1 MEIKIQPM
9 NITDMRFL
17 AEYAAVVDGI
27 TDSDEINEIETRLKR
42 RFKNPDYI
50 GLIAFSNDVSI
61 GFQDG
66 IVNNDILELN
76 EIYVDEGY
84 RSQGVGKRLLEEIIL
99 MAKSRSIKRIT
110 FHAEPDNFAIRKI
123 AEKMGFR
130 LTRIVYEKEI

>member
-42 RFKNPDYI
+42 RFKNPDCI
-50 GLIAFSNDVSI
+50 GLIAFSNDVQI

-66 IVNNDILELN
+66 IVNKDM
-76 EIYVDEGY
+76 IYL
-84 RSQGVGKRLLEEIIL
+84 S
-99 MAKSRSIKRIT
+99 
-110 FHAEPDNFAIRKI
+110 
-123 AEKMGFR
+123 
-130 LTRIVYEKEI
+130 

>member
-17 AEYAAVVDGI
+17 AEYAAVVDGL

-50 GLIAFSNDVSI
+50 GLIAFSNDVQI

-66 IVNNDILELN
+66 IVNKDILELN
-76 EIYVDEGY
+76 EIYVDEKY
-84 RSQGVGKRLLEEIIL
+84 RSQGIGKRLLEAIIL
-99 MAKSRSIKRIT
+99 MAKSRGVKRIT
-110 FHAEPDNFAIRKI
+110 FHAEPDNFAIRKS

-130 LTRIVYEKEI
+130 LTRIVYEKEL

>member
-27 TDSDEINEIETRLKR
+27 TDSDEINAIETRLKR

-50 GLIAFSNDVSI
+50 GLIAFSNDVQI

-66 IVNNDILELN
+66 IVNKDILELN
-76 EIYVDEGY
+76 EIYVDEKY
-84 RSQGVGKRLLEEIIL
+84 RSQGIGKRLLEAIIL

-110 FHAEPDNFAIRKI
+110 FHAEPDDFAIRKL
-123 AEKMGFR
+123 AEKMGFK
-130 LTRIVYEKEI
+130 LTRIVYEKEL

>member
-27 TDSDEINEIETRLKR
+27 TDSDEINEIETKLKR
-42 RFKNPDYI
+42 RFENPNYI
-50 GLIAFSNDVSI
+50 GMIAFLNEIQI

-76 EIYVDEGY
+76 EIYVDEKY

-110 FHAEPDNFAIRKI
+110 FNTESDNLAIRKL
-123 AEKMGFR
+123 AEKMGFK
-130 LTRIVYEKEI
+130 LTKIVYEKEL